1 MKLSELKALIRQTI
15 QEEVKAITKKY
26 VQAYVPIV
34 IKEVVDDLVEQ
45 RMTKLLESA
54 KVSKKRV
61 SIKEHVSRDMEE
73 WPTLGGEI
81 ATTER
86 HPQVNRAKLAALMGY
101 GDASTAR
108 GVNTIEN
115 IVTEQGTT
123 IPIAPDVVPSS
134 VLTAMNKDYRKF
146 MKALD
151 GHKGAGSSVPIGGE
165 A

>member
-1 MKLSELKALIRQTI
+1 MKLSELKTLIKQMIR
-15 QEEVKAITKKY
+15 EEVKISTKKY

-34 IKEVVDDLVEQ
+34 MKEVVDDLVEQ

-54 KVSKKRV
+54 RVSKKKV
-61 SIKEHVSRDMEE
+61 PIKEQISGDMEE
-73 WPTLGGEI
+73 WPTLGGGI

-86 HPQVNRAKLAALMGY
+86 HPQVNRSKLAALMGY
-101 GDASTAR
+101 GDTPTAR
-108 GVNTIEN
+108 GVNTIES
-115 IVTEQGTT
+115 IVTEQGTAVP
-123 IPIAPDVVPSS
+123 IPPDAVPSS

-165 A
+165 S